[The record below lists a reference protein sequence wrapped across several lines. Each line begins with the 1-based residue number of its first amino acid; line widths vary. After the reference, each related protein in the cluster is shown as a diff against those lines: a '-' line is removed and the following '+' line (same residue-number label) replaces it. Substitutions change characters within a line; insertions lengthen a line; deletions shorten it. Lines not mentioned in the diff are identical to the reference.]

1 MTDKDAEAFLD
12 DLLTEVRPPKGVAI
26 VVLERAQA
34 NNEDPNWIAS
44 MKAVPADCMERYIA
58 AIARL
63 RLDHPR
69 VDWDGITERAGN
81 WRRVAKW
88 LSEV

>member
-26 VVLERAQA
+26 VVLEREPA
-34 NNEDPNWIAS
+34 NDDDPNWVTS
-44 MKAVPADCMERYIA
+44 MKAVTADCMERYIA

-63 RLDHPR
+63 RREHPR
-69 VDWDGITERAGN
+69 IDWNGITEHAGK